1 MSLLYSI
8 LVACVGAVSLVSVL
22 TLLFLLA
29 AAALFARRTRPSGKI
44 GTALRLAVIV
54 PAHDEELMLAKTIQ
68 SLKAQ
73 SYPTDRYEI
82 VVVADNCTD
91 KTADIA
97 RSLGATVLERVNLS
111 ERGKGYA
118 LNFAISHLLASP
130 EVPDGFLIVDA
141 DTWVTPEFLS
151 AMSVRLA
158 SVSGPNGLGAW
169 QARYGGLN
177 SQDGWRAALMTG
189 AFDLVNHVKP
199 MGREMLGLSV
209 GLKGNGMAFSRA
221 VAEQVV
227 WPGGSLTEDLDYGLE
242 LARRFQ
248 VRVGYVPEV
257 TVLAQMPADGT
268 QASSQRARWEEGRAR
283 MVRER
288 AIPLLLEGLYRRNL
302 LLWDMGWDLVVPP
315 LAEVAGLIAA
325 WLLLITVGGV
335 THLLPHASAWI
346 ISGCLT
352 ALGLLVYILEGFRVS
367 NAPPEAYRALIRAPF
382 YACWK
387 FALLLCRALR
397 PRGNGS
403 GVEWVRTAR
412 TPGSPVSPSPPEGPL
427 S

>member
-8 LVACVGAVSLVSVL
+8 LVACVGAVSLASVL

-29 AAALFARRTRPSGKI
+29 AAALFARFPRPSENSEI
-44 GTALRLAVIV
+44 ALKLAVIV
-54 PAHDEELMLAKTIQ
+54 PAHDEEVMLAETIQ
-68 SLKAQ
+68 SLQAQ
-73 SYPTDRYEI
+73 NYPADRFEI

-91 KTADIA
+91 RTADIA
-97 RSLGATVLERVNLS
+97 RSLGATALERTNLS

-130 EVPDGFLIVDA
+130 DVPDGFLIVDA
-141 DTWVTPEFLS
+141 DTWVSPEFVG

-158 SVSGPNGLGAW
+158 SVADPKGLSAW
-169 QARYGGLN
+169 QVRYGVLN

-221 VAEQVV
+221 VAEQVS

-248 VRVGYVPEV
+248 VRVGYAPEV

-268 QASSQRARWEEGRAR
+268 QASSQRARWEEGRVR

-288 AIPLLLEGLYRRNL
+288 ALVLLLEGLRRRNL

-315 LAEVAGLIAA
+315 LADLAGIIGA

-335 THLLPHASAWI
+335 THLLPNVSAWA

-352 ALGLLVYILEGFRVS
+352 VLSLLVYILAGFRVS

-387 FALLLCRALR
+387 FALLLSRGLR
-397 PRGNGS
+397 RRGS
-403 GVEWVRTAR
+403 GSSAEWVRTAR
-412 TPGSPVSPSPPEGPL
+412 TPGSPASPSPPEGPL
-427 S
+427 A

>member
-1 MSLLYSI
+1 MSLLYPI
-8 LVACVGAVSLVSVL
+8 LVASLGVASMASVV

-29 AAALFARRTRPSGKI
+29 AALFARRPQLSGNAES
-44 GTALRLAVIV
+44 ALRLAVIV
-54 PAHDEELMLAKTIQ
+54 PAHDEELMLAMTLE

-73 SYPTDRYEI
+73 NYPAERYEI

-91 KTADIA
+91 RTADIA
-97 RSLGATVLERVNLS
+97 RSLGANVLERANLS

-118 LNFAISHLLASP
+118 LNFAISHLLATP
-130 EVPDGFLIVDA
+130 DVPDGFLIVDA
-141 DTWVTPEFLS
+141 DTWVSPEFLG
-151 AMSVRLA
+151 AMSIRLA
-158 SVSGPNGLGAW
+158 SGAGPTGLSAW
-169 QARYGGLN
+169 QARYSVLN
-177 SQDGWRAALMTG
+177 SQDGWRAALMAG

-221 VAEQVV
+221 AAEQVS

-248 VRVGYVPEV
+248 VRVGYAPEV
-257 TVLAQMPADGT
+257 TVLAQMPVDGT

-288 AIPLLLEGLYRRNL
+288 ALPLLLEGLRRRNL

-315 LAEVAGLIAA
+315 LAELAGLIGG
-325 WLLLITVGGV
+325 WLLLIILGAV
-335 THLLPHASAWI
+335 THLLPHASAWA
-346 ISGCLT
+346 ISAGLT
-352 ALGLLVYILEGFRVS
+352 VLGLLVYVLAGFRVS
-367 NAPPEAYRALIRAPF
+367 NAPPEAYRALVRAPF
-382 YACWK
+382 YVCWK
-387 FALLLCRALR
+387 FALLLSRAMR
-397 PRGNGS
+397 RRGNGS
-403 GVEWVRTAR
+403 SAEWVRTGR
-412 TPGSPVSPSPPEGPL
+412 TPGASASPSPPEAPL